1 MNTLP
6 VMNVLA
12 PVIAVCGMLMPV
24 PTAARADGVR
34 PLEQAHAHNDYYH
47 DRPLLDA
54 VENGFCSIEADVFL
68 DEGQLVVAHSRSE
81 IDREKTLEKLYLIP
95 LQALAVKNG
104 GRIYANGPTI
114 TLLVDIKTEG
124 ESTYKAL
131 DQLFRKYADLLTSFN
146 GEEVDQKAVTIVISG
161 NRPEALMKSQSRRFA
176 AVDGRLSDLEANK
189 ANSLMPVISDRWGA
203 HFRWRG
209 DGPMSNEE
217 HAKLNE
223 LVRQAHSQGKKIRF
237 WAIPDN
243 QAGWQVMADAGVD
256 FINTDNLT
264 DLRVFLD
271 DRKE

>member
-12 PVIAVCGMLMPV
+12 SVIAVCGMLMSA
-24 PTAARADGVR
+24 PTTARADDVR
-34 PLEQAHAHNDYYH
+34 PLEKAHAHNDYYH

-68 DEGQLVVAHSRSE
+68 DEDQLVVAHSRSE

-104 GRIYANGPTI
+104 GRIYPNGPTV
-114 TLLVDIKTEG
+114 TLLVDIKSEG

-131 DQLFRKYADLLTSFN
+131 DQLFQKYADLLTSFS
-146 GEEVDQKAVTIVISG
+146 GEEIQQKAVTIVISG
-161 NRPEALMKSQSRRFA
+161 NRPEALMKSQERRFA
-176 AVDGRLSDLEANK
+176 AVDGRLSDLEAKK

-209 DGPMSNEE
+209 DEPMSNEE
-217 HAKLNE
+217 RSKLNQ
-223 LVRQAHSQGKKIRF
+223 LVRQAHSQGKKLRF

-256 FINTDNLT
+256 FINTD
-264 DLRVFLD
+264 DLVGLHVFLD
-271 DRKE
+271 SQND